1 VAPPPESKVEA
12 AAFEAGVAWGEGT
25 KANGA
30 GVGEVVGTSR
40 RVPGV
45 VAGAAMFIG
54 AGVEGVAVDAVG
66 VDVADGVATVAGV
79 GVGTKPG
86 NGSSGVG
93 AAIGPTVGKGL
104 ATDGAGIGVGAAA
117 N

>member
-40 RVPGV
+40 RLAGV
-45 VAGAAMFIG
+45 V
-54 AGVEGVAVDAVG
+54 
-66 VDVADGVATVAGV
+66 DGVATAMAVGV
-79 GVGTKPG
+79 GVATVVDDVVAALAL
-86 NGSSGVG
+86 GV
-93 AAIGPTVGKGL
+93 A
-104 ATDGAGIGVGAAA
+104 
-117 N
+117 